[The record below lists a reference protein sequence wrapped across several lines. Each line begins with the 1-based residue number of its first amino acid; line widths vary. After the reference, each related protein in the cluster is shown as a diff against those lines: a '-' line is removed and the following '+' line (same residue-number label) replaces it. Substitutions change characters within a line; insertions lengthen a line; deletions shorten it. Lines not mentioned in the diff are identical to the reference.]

1 MLHFRI
7 SGLGG
12 GRVLKVRRSSRRIQ
26 CTLDK
31 LSCRL
36 CLSPRLTGF
45 KEHWSKGILIKN

>member
-7 SGLGG
+7 LGLGG
-12 GRVLKVRRSSRRIQ
+12 CLKVRKSSRHTQ

-31 LSCRL
+31 LSCSL
-36 CLSPRLTGF
+36 CLSPRPTGF